1 MKKIIIVSIVA
12 ALMSFSAFA
21 ASTGATVKIKGMMCS
36 SCAKTV
42 QSELLKNDAI
52 ASANVDRKKGLVN
65 IAFKDGKDV
74 SDDQLKTLIQSAGDD
89 FKVGQI
95 SRN

>member
-1 MKKIIIVSIVA
+1 MKKIITVSILA
-12 ALMSFSAFA
+12 ALMSLSAFA

-52 ASANVDRKKGLVN
+52 ATADVNRKKGLVN
-65 IAFKDGKDV
+65 IAFKDGK
-74 SDDQLKTLIQSAGDD
+74 SMTDDQIKTLIQAAGDD
-89 FKVGQI
+89 FTVGTI